1 MRGDAVLGLGGTIDF
16 ELHWDAGVLEAAAAE
31 AGIASL
37 AEAPPAVIDSER
49 ALVLSVLHHLR
60 AGTGGEHFVAT
71 ADIVEAFAARF
82 GYRTTL
88 GGTPV
93 RAALAMSAL
102 GVGSTVHLVSIDDDV
117 RRLLPDD
124 VDYVC
129 SAVEDSTDPHLIV
142 QFPAGARVRLAGEEV
157 VAPAAN
163 RLIYP
168 CDLPNAR
175 LVLSD
180 RLPDVLAG
188 ARVFLISGLNSIQEP
203 AILQER
209 LAQLRDAVRALPRGA
224 VVLYEDAAYH
234 VPAFAAEV
242 HAGLAPVLDVFSLNE
257 DELTTA
263 VGRPVDLRDA
273 DDVAAAVRQLAE
285 RLRVPALVLHTR
297 FFAAAYGEDAERLR
311 PFLEGGI
318 AVSAARY
325 ALGDGATRS
334 EVERLWSTGP
344 RSPIG
349 CALAER
355 LPQLGPFT
363 AVPALD
369 LADVAHPTT
378 IGLGD
383 SFVGGAVAALVGVPV

>member
-1 MRGDAVLGLGGTIDF
+1 MGGDAVLGLGGTIDF
-16 ELHWDAGVLEAAAAE
+16 ELHWDAGALEAAAAA

-37 AEAPPAVIDSER
+37 TEGPPAVIDSER

-60 AGTGGEHFVAT
+60 AGTGGEHFVESAEV
-71 ADIVEAFAARF
+71 IEAFASRF

-117 RRLLPDD
+117 RRLLPSD
-124 VDYVC
+124 VEYVC

-142 QFPAGARVRLAGEEV
+142 QFPAGARIRLAGEEV

-180 RLPDVLAG
+180 RLPEVLAG
-188 ARVFLISGLNSIQEP
+188 ARVFLVSGLNSIQEQ

-209 LAQLRDAVRALPRGA
+209 LAQLRDVVRALPPGA
-224 VVLYEDAAYH
+224 TVLYEDAAYH
-234 VPAFAAEV
+234 VPAFASEV
-242 HAGLAPVLDVFSLNE
+242 HVGLAPVLDVFSLNE
-257 DELTTA
+257 DELMTA
-263 VGRPVDLRDA
+263 VGRAVDLRDA
-273 DDVAAAVRQLAE
+273 DEVAAAVEQLAQ
-285 RLRVPALVLHTR
+285 RLGVPAVVLHTR

-311 PFLEGGI
+311 SFLEGGV

-325 ALGDGATRS
+325 AVGDGATRA
-334 EVERLWSTGP
+334 EVERLWSEGP
-344 RSPIG
+344 RSAIG
-349 CALAER
+349 VAVAER
-355 LPQLGPFT
+355 LPKLGPFV

>member
-1 MRGDAVLGLGGTIDF
+1 MGGDAVLGLGGTIDF
-16 ELHWDAGVLEAAAAE
+16 ELHWDAGALEAAAAA

-37 AEAPPAVIDSER
+37 TEGPPAVIDSER

-60 AGTGGEHFVAT
+60 AGTGGEHFVESAEV
-71 ADIVEAFAARF
+71 IEAFASRF

-117 RRLLPDD
+117 RRLLPSD
-124 VDYVC
+124 VEYVC

-142 QFPAGARVRLAGEEV
+142 QFPAGACIRLAGEEV

-180 RLPDVLAG
+180 RLPEVLAG
-188 ARVFLISGLNSIQEP
+188 ARVFLLSGLNSIQEQE
-203 AILQER
+203 ILQER
-209 LAQLRDAVRALPRGA
+209 LAQLRDAVRALPPGA
-224 VVLYEDAAYH
+224 TVLYEDAAYH
-234 VPAFAAEV
+234 VPAFASEV
-242 HAGLAPVLDVFSLNE
+242 HVGLAPVLDVFSLNE
-257 DELTTA
+257 DELMTA
-263 VGRPVDLRDA
+263 VGRAVDLRDA
-273 DDVAAAVRQLAE
+273 DEVAAAVEQLAQ
-285 RLRVPALVLHTR
+285 RLGVPAVVLHTR

-311 PFLEGGI
+311 SFLEGGV

-325 ALGDGATRS
+325 AVGDGATRA
-334 EVERLWSTGP
+334 EVERLWSEGP
-344 RSPIG
+344 RSAIG
-349 CALAER
+349 VAVAER
-355 LPQLGPFT
+355 LPQLGPFV

>member
-1 MRGDAVLGLGGTIDF
+1 MRGDAVLGLGGTIDY
-16 ELHWDAGVLEAAAAE
+16 ELHWDAGALEAAAA
-31 AGIASL
+31 ATGIASL

-60 AGTGGEHFVAT
+60 VGTGGEHFVAS
-71 ADIVEAFAARF
+71 ADVIEAFAARF

-117 RRLLPDD
+117 RRLLPPD
-124 VDYVC
+124 VEYLC

-142 QFPAGARVRLAGEEV
+142 QFPAGARIRLAGEEV

-180 RLPDVLAG
+180 RLPEALAG

-209 LAQLRDAVRALPRGA
+209 LAQLRDAVRSLPSDA

-263 VGRPVDLRDA
+263 VGRPIDLRDA
-273 DDVAAAVRQLAE
+273 VAVAAAVREVAE
-285 RLRVPALVLHTR
+285 RLGVPAVVLHTR

-311 PFLEGGI
+311 SFLEGGV

-325 ALGDGATRS
+325 ALGDGATRA
-334 EVERLWSTGP
+334 EVERLWSAGP
-344 RSPIG
+344 RSTTG
-349 CALAER
+349 VAVAEE
-355 LPQLGPFT
+355 LPRLGPFV